1 MLNDEDLAMKTY
13 IALLRGINVSG
24 QKTIRMTDLKK
35 LCEALGFQQVV
46 TYVQSGNVVFQ
57 AGEEDPARLETAI
70 RAEILQVFGFEVAV
84 LIRSAADLRRVTAAN
99 PFVQRP
105 GSPAALYVTFLAWR
119 PPEAALS
126 QLNAPVEELDEYSLG
141 DQEIFVYC
149 PGGYGRTKLSN
160 TFFERKLK
168 MPATTRNW
176 KTVCT
181 LLEMAHG
188 N

>member
-1 MLNDEDLAMKTY
+1 MNTY

-24 QKTIRMTDLKK
+24 QKTIRMTDLKQ
-35 LCEALGFQQVV
+35 LVESMGFQQVV

-57 AGEEDPARLETAI
+57 AVDENPARLETAI
-70 RAEILQVFGFEVAV
+70 RAEIQRVFGFEVAV
-84 LIRSAADLRRVTAAN
+84 LIRTAADLQRVAAAN

-105 GSPAALYVTFLAWR
+105 ESPVGLYVTFLAQR
-119 PPEAALS
+119 PPQAVLN
-126 QLNAPVEELDEYSLG
+126 QLKVPLAELDEYVMG
-141 DQEIFVYC
+141 DQEIFLYC

-181 LLEMAHG
+181 LLEMARG